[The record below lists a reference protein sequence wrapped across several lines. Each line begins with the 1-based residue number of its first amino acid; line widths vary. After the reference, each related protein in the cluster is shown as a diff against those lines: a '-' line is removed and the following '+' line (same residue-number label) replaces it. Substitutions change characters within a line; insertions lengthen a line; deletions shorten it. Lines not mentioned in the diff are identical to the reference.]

1 MGCFLCFF
9 LLVLRWFSRNRGF
22 PVKHL
27 VGIFKNMTL
36 FCSIFYCSKT
46 GFHSYSLLSLE
57 RWITAES
64 SEAEQATYFC
74 CFTSKGSLIWNFL
87 LLPSRQNMNQKLIP
101 EWLVNFLVKL
111 LGVSRKKQLLQ
122 IKQAWYVKNI
132 LEWGKLMFSIHFRSL
147 IFLSQAILEQMFFA
161 SKQLPIENDFD
172 VVDWL
177 KAFYKHCHS
186 NPFSFSRYSQNIV
199 FNLLPPS
206 ENFKLW
212 FLGEAARAFLE
223 YF

>member
-1 MGCFLCFF
+1 
-9 LLVLRWFSRNRGF
+9 
-22 PVKHL
+22 
-27 VGIFKNMTL
+27 
-36 FCSIFYCSKT
+36 
-46 GFHSYSLLSLE
+46 
-57 RWITAES
+57 
-64 SEAEQATYFC
+64 
-74 CFTSKGSLIWNFL
+74 
-87 LLPSRQNMNQKLIP
+87 
-101 EWLVNFLVKL
+101 
-111 LGVSRKKQLLQ
+111 
-122 IKQAWYVKNI
+122 
-132 LEWGKLMFSIHFRSL
+132 MFSIHFRSL